1 MAARN
6 EPGAKKP
13 PARNTS
19 NPAQTGRKS
28 PPPRQTLRRYWAILF
43 WLAFLI
49 VIYGLFL
56 FNREA
61 ISNSF
66 RIIREERMM
75 ARENV
80 PAPLPPPPLIPVQP
94 APAPQHLPALPPALL
109 PETPLPL
116 LEPVPPPALPPGP
129 VELRERTLYF
139 TQIDRGGN
147 IFRAG
152 VSRSLPVSATPMTD
166 VLLALI
172 AGPNE
177 DERRRGLISLIP
189 PGTQILSA
197 TVRAETAYINFT
209 EDFLYNTYG
218 ADGYVGQLRQ
228 LIYTVTEFPNV
239 NDVQILIEGQRVEFL
254 GKGIWIG
261 SPIRRGVL

>member
-1 MAARN
+1 VAARN

-13 PARNTS
+13 PARNTP
-19 NPAQTGRKS
+19 NPAQAGRKPA
-28 PPPRQTLRRYWAILF
+28 PPGQKLRRYWAILF

-66 RIIREERMM
+66 QIIREERMM

-80 PAPLPPPPLIPVQP
+80 AVPLPPPPLIPVQP
-94 APAPQHLPALPPALL
+94 APQQLPPPPPVTL
-109 PETPLPL
+109 PETPLIP
-116 LEPVPPPALPPGP
+116 LEPAPPLALPPGP

-139 TQIDRGGN
+139 TQVDRGGS
-147 IFRAG
+147 IFRTG
-152 VSRSLPVSATPMTD
+152 VSRSLPLSATPMTD
-166 VLLALI
+166 VLHALI
-172 AGPNE
+172 DGPNE
-177 DERRRGLISLIP
+177 EERRRGVISLIP

-197 TVRAETAYINFT
+197 TVRAETAYINFS

-218 ADGYVGQLRQ
+218 ADGYVGQIRQ
-228 LIYTVTEFPNV
+228 VIYTVTEFPNV
-239 NDVQILIEGQRVEFL
+239 NDVQILIEGQRVDFL

-261 SPIRRGVL
+261 SPVRRGMF

>member
-1 MAARN
+1 MAASN

-13 PARNTS
+13 PARNTPNS
-19 NPAQTGRKS
+19 NPAQAGKKS
-28 PPPRQTLRRYWAILF
+28 PPPGQTLRRYWAILF
-43 WLAFLI
+43 WLVFLI

-61 ISNSF
+61 IGNSF
-66 RIIREERMM
+66 QIIREERMM
-75 ARENV
+75 ARENI

-94 APAPQHLPALPPALL
+94 PPQYVPALPPATL

-116 LEPVPPPALPPGP
+116 LEPAPPPPGP

-139 TQIDRGGN
+139 TQVDRDGS
-147 IFRAG
+147 IFRTG
-152 VSRSLPVSATPMTD
+152 VNRSLPLSATPMTD
-166 VLLALI
+166 VLHALI
-172 AGPNE
+172 DGPSE
-177 DERRRGLISLIP
+177 DERRRGIISLIP
-189 PGTQILSA
+189 AGTQILSA

-228 LIYTVTEFPNV
+228 VIYTLTEFPNV
-239 NDVQILIEGQRVEFL
+239 NDVQILIEGQRVDFL

-261 SPIRRGVL
+261 SPVRRGMF